1 MGGNVKEF
9 NIQKV
14 IVQYLRAH
22 NYITIDTDIPNALR
36 FFKTQ
41 GQRLAY
47 ISERKSM
54 GWTKGTSDLI
64 AIGHGDILFIE
75 LKRPKGK
82 QSPEQVVFQ
91 KEMVSRGFNYV
102 VVRSL
107 EDIEKVIEYS
117 NLGEE

>member
-1 MGGNVKEF
+1 MHFVSLSHRVNV
-9 NIQKV
+9 
-14 IVQYLRAH
+14 L
-22 NYITIDTDIPNALR
+22 P
-36 FFKTQ
+36 
-41 GQRLAY
+41 
-47 ISERKSM
+47 ISVNEKYGVNER
-54 GWTKGTSDLI
+54 GTSDLI

-91 KEMVSRGFNYV
+91 KEMISRGFNYV

-117 NLGEE
+117 NLGEQ

>member
-1 MGGNVKEF
+1 MHFVSLNLRVNVLPISVNGKVWGG
-9 NIQKV
+9 
-14 IVQYLRAH
+14 R
-22 NYITIDTDIPNALR
+22 
-36 FFKTQ
+36 
-41 GQRLAY
+41 
-47 ISERKSM
+47 
-54 GWTKGTSDLI
+54 KGTSDLI

-117 NLGEE
+117 NMGEE